1 MNNQINENSHLF
13 KIPPKYL
20 NPHFIV
26 KHSLNFFEY
35 LEGTSYP
42 LISLLKK
49 RQLGFFTYYFGMVGI
64 RYFLLLNSRHK
75 IHSTF
80 APCDLGTMFFFPIF

>member
-26 KHSLNFFEY
+26 KHPLNVFGY

-49 RQLGFFTYYFGMVGI
+49 RQLGFF
-64 RYFLLLNSRHK
+64 
-75 IHSTF
+75 
-80 APCDLGTMFFFPIF
+80 PINLEW